1 MPWFAGGPDWG
12 GPKPRPALPQLAE
25 QDPGAEQV
33 ELLFIGGLGKR
44 FPFLVSTSTVLK
56 WEEVFCFLFFYFIFQ
71 TKYGMPVKACL
82 FRSLPRA
89 TQLAY

>member
-1 MPWFAGGPDWG
+1 MGS
-12 GPKPRPALPQLAE
+12 PKPRPALPQLAE

-56 WEEVFCFLFFYFIFQ
+56 WEEVFVFYFLIYFISFFSPSR
-71 TKYGMPVKACL
+71 GCP
-82 FRSLPRA
+82 
-89 TQLAY
+89 